1 MSFAILGGI
10 LLNIGAFLTYK
21 GKVYEAVIVYLLGD
35 LCWMFMAYTRNDYL
49 GALFIIIGT
58 TFGFLAFLKMR
69 RGEMNKSLNKSDN
82 ELSS

>member
-21 GKVYEAVIVYLLGD
+21 GKVYEAVIVYLFAD
-35 LCWMFMAYTRNDYL
+35 LCWMFMAYERNDFI
-49 GALFIIIGT
+49 GAIFIIVGT

-69 RGEMNKSLNKSDN
+69 SGEMNKSLNKEDN
-82 ELSS
+82 DLSS

>member
-1 MSFAILGGI
+1 
-10 LLNIGAFLTYK
+10 
-21 GKVYEAVIVYLLGD
+21 
-35 LCWMFMAYTRNDYL
+35 MFMAYTRNDYL